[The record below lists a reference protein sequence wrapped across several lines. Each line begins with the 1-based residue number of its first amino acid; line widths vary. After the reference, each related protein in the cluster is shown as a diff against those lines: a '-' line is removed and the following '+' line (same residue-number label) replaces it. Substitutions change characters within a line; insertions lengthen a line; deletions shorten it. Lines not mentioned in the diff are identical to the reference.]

1 MKVLNIKTA
10 FVEEAL
16 EFAGLPYEKG
26 RPKETTLKALAN
38 ASQRSHGKFLRQM
51 MISFVADA
59 PTYWWIEFD
68 TYKVGTT
75 RMSTSTMHTLMK
87 GVAPHDFEPA
97 IAMATVNL
105 INDLVSEGDLLAV
118 KASLPASF
126 IYTSFVTMNYEV
138 LRNIYRDRLTH
149 KLPQWKEFIY
159 SFKDIPYYE
168 DFIIGNASHNSSV

>member
-1 MKVLNIKTA
+1 MIVLNIKTA

-16 EFAGLPYEKG
+16 DFAGLPYEKG
-26 RPKETTLKALAN
+26 RPKEKTLKALAN

-51 MISFVADA
+51 MISFVVEA

-75 RMSTSTMHTLMK
+75 RMSTSTMHTLMN
-87 GVAPHDFEPA
+87 GVFPDNFEPTLGGDIVRSINEL
-97 IAMATVNL
+97 IAK
-105 INDLVSEGDLLAV
+105 GDLLAV
-118 KASLPASF
+118 KAALPASF
-126 IYTSFVTMNYEV
+126 KYSSFVTMNYEV

-149 KLPQWKEFIY
+149 KLPQWKDFIH

-168 DFIIGNASHNSSV
+168 DFIVGNSK

>member
-51 MISFVADA
+51 MISFVAEA

-87 GVAPHDFEPA
+87 GVFPDNFEPTLRGD
-97 IAMATVNL
+97 IVRSINEL
-105 INDLVSEGDLLAV
+105 ISKGDLLAV
-118 KASLPASF
+118 KAALPASF

-138 LRNIYRDRLTH
+138 LRNIYKDRFTH

-168 DFIIGNASHNSSV
+168 DFIVGNAKS